1 MGERNGQLDLRFMPG
16 SPAGF
21 TPAGI
26 AAFDDLRPA
35 AIVRELIQNSIDAA
49 VEAGEETAIVR
60 FQLDTCALDE
70 LPGIEAYKRAFL
82 AALKFQEERGGF
94 PSKAR
99 RVADTIAAALDKTE
113 VDMLSVLDNGMG
125 LDERRMEALLS
136 DGVSIKSGSGS
147 TGTYGNGHSVPIP
160 TSDLRYALY
169 GGVTRA
175 GLEVSGGHAVLASHS
190 GDSQLP
196 LSGDGFLVCG
206 FGDGA
211 ATSMFQF
218 AQGGDIPPFIQ
229 KRLEDIEEA
238 SGHGAAVILPAF
250 NFFREKRRSFGETV
264 LKAAACNF
272 FAAIHE
278 EQLEVW
284 VEDPA
289 GEVQELTLDASNL
302 ADTLAECRDQKRAQA
317 FLSGAR
323 AYDAY
328 SALRF
333 GASEEVQTQQG
344 AVWVSLHKGTEKT
357 HVDLCRNG
365 MWITDDKKTPGFYYK
380 FGDRSPFHAVL
391 LLDRDGGNLHELV
404 RNAEGPLHDAIRL
417 KDLSKADAN
426 DLRSAL
432 AEVRDWLLDHTDE
445 ISGESFDVDDFLV
458 IEGDE
463 VGGKGQRG
471 VGGYRGVPS
480 IIRRRVPGHAGG
492 LVGRGKGRH
501 KKKRGSGK
509 TNLDRPRRT
518 SVLPPAYQAVSL
530 PLPDR
535 RFRVTVTCAEA
546 RKNAMLRLRVNEN
559 VDATCD
565 SLWHEIVPVVLKD
578 VQRDGQPVDDADLV
592 WNDEDV
598 VGVRLGSMKRGATV
612 NIETGY
618 RTPDAFG
625 SWRGSEPSLWVEVV
639 EGAPV
644 ASEVDAS

>member
-1 MGERNGQLDLRFMPG
+1 MPG

-35 AIVRELIQNSIDAA
+35 AIVRELVQNSIDAA
-49 VEAGEETAIVR
+49 VEAGEGTAIVR

-70 LPGIEAYKRAFL
+70 LPGIEAYQRAFA
-82 AALKFQEERGGF
+82 AALEFQEERGGL
-94 PSKAR
+94 PSKAK
-99 RVADTIAAALDKTE
+99 RVADTIAAALERAE
-113 VDMLSVLDNGMG
+113 VDMLSVLDNGVG

-160 TSDLRYALY
+160 ASDLRYALY
-169 GGVTRA
+169 GGVTEA
-175 GLEVSGGHAVLASHS
+175 GAEVSGGHAVLASHS
-190 GDSQLP
+190 GDNELP
-196 LSGDGFLVCG
+196 LSGDGFLVRA

-211 ATSMFQF
+211 ATPMFQF
-218 AQGGDIPPFIQ
+218 AQGGDIPSFIQ
-229 KRLEDIEEA
+229 KRLADIEEA

-250 NFFREKRRSFGETV
+250 NFFREERRSFGETV

-278 EQLEVW
+278 GQLEVW

-302 ADTLAECRDQKRAQA
+302 ADTLAECRGQKRAQA
-317 FLSGAR
+317 FLSGTR

-333 GASEEVQTQQG
+333 GACEEVQTEEG
-344 AVWVSLHKGTEKT
+344 AVWVQLHKGTEKT

-365 MWITDDKKTPGFYYK
+365 MWITDDKKIPGFYYK
-380 FGDRSPFHAVL
+380 FGDRRPFHAVL

-404 RNAEGPLHDAIRL
+404 RNAEGPLHDAIRP
-417 KDLSKADAN
+417 KDLSQTDASS
-426 DLRSAL
+426 LRSAL
-432 AEVRDWLLDHTDE
+432 AEVRDWLLANTDE

-458 IEGDE
+458 IDGDD
-463 VGGKGQRG
+463 VAGTGKRG

-492 LVGRGKGRH
+492 LVGRGKGSP
-501 KKKRGSGK
+501 KKEGGSGK

-535 RFRVTVTCAEA
+535 RFRVAVTCAEA
-546 RKNAMLRLRVNEN
+546 RRNAILRLRVNEN

-565 SLWHEIVPVVLKD
+565 SLWHEVVPVVLEDIRREGK
-578 VQRDGQPVDDADLV
+578 PVAAADLV
-592 WNDEDV
+592 WHDEDV
-598 VGVRLGSMKRGATV
+598 VGVRLGSLKKGATV
-612 NIETGY
+612 SIETGY

-625 SWRGSEPSLWVEVV
+625 SWRGTEPSLWVEVV
-639 EGAPV
+639 ESAAGDSEKN
-644 ASEVDAS
+644 AS